1 MTRSLAVEFFADGH
15 RLDGD
20 LYLPEPGGGRPPVL
34 IALSG
39 YLGLKGI
46 HPARFARALTPRG
59 WACLCFDYR
68 GFGRSDGERGRI
80 IPQEQAEDVRAAV
93 SFLASVPAVDAGRL
107 GLLGWAL
114 GGAIAIAAAADD
126 DRVHAVA
133 AINTIASGE
142 RTTRALHDAD
152 SWRALG
158 EAIAADRARRVAG
171 APSQLIAPFD
181 LLPLPPVTRAYVD
194 SELVPAPGYGSQVS
208 LEAAEW
214 HLRFRPEE
222 LVARISP
229 RPLLLIHGADNDLY
243 SAAESARLYAA
254 AGEPREQVLLP
265 GLGHTEWMH
274 DDHPAFTAVAE
285 RLSAFFAAALGS
297 AVLPR

>member
-1 MTRSLAVEFFADGH
+1 VTPPLPVEFFADGH

-20 LYLPEPGGGRPPVL
+20 LYLPDAGAAPTPVL

-93 SFLASVPAVDAGRL
+93 SFLATVPAVDAGRL

-114 GGAIAIAAAADD
+114 GGAVAIAAAADD
-126 DRVHAVA
+126 DRVRAVA
-133 AINTIASGE
+133 TINAIAAGE

-152 SWRALG
+152 SWRALND
-158 EAIAADRARRVAG
+158 AIAADRSRRASG
-171 APSQLIAPFD
+171 APSRLIPPFD
-181 LLPLPPVTRAYVD
+181 LLPLPPVTRAYVESD
-194 SELVPAPGYGSQVS
+194 LLPAPGYGSQVS

-222 LVARISP
+222 VVARISP

-243 SAAESARLYAA
+243 DARESERLYAA

-274 DDHPAFTAVAE
+274 DDDLAFIAVAE
-285 RLSAFFAAALGS
+285 RLSAFFANALG
-297 AVLPR
+297 ATALAR

>member
-1 MTRSLAVEFFADGH
+1 MTPPLAVEFFADGH

-20 LYLPEPGGGRPPVL
+20 LHLPEAGDAPAPVL

-46 HPARFARALTPRG
+46 HPARFARALTPHG
-59 WACLCFDYR
+59 WAVLCFDYR

-93 SFLASVPAVDAGRL
+93 SFLATVPAVDAGRI

-114 GGAIAIAAAADD
+114 GGAVAIAAAADD
-126 DRVHAVA
+126 DRVRAVA
-133 AINTIASGE
+133 AINAIAAGE
-142 RTTRALHDAD
+142 RTTRALHDAE
-152 SWRALG
+152 SWGALR
-158 EAIAADRARRVAG
+158 EAIAADRVRRVAG
-171 APSQLIAPFD
+171 APSRLIPPFD
-181 LLPLPPVTRAYVD
+181 LLPLPPVTRAYVE
-194 SELVPAPGYGSQVS
+194 SELLPAPGYGSQVS

-214 HLRFRPEE
+214 HLRFRPED

-243 SAAESARLYAA
+243 SAVETGRLYAA
-254 AGEPREQVLLP
+254 AGEPREQMLLP

-274 DDHPAFTAVAE
+274 DDHPAFIAVAG
-285 RLSAFFAAALGS
+285 RLSAFFANAFAS
-297 AVLPR
+297 TAITR